1 MWMVTINLV
10 SCKVL
15 KSLTIPLLSL
25 TCSSYSTPI
34 PHTSFCYKGS
44 CVFSYH
50 LWIIMTSSPPLL
62 LKILPMPATR
72 SSVISALSLC
82 RVMSCDQLLNSYH
95 RLKDVPFISS
105 WKFSPQLCYHP
116 CQVPLESGQ
125 PHTSNFGQ
133 GYNSPRMEFSDLIGS
148 HICFMIHSVSTTLTH
163 CWSSIHKSLMFGT
176 AKQRHAA
183 MGHRIATWQPSSSWS
198 QTHSSICTIVSRQS
212 PPSTYCI
219 VS

>member
-1 MWMVTINLV
+1 MLRTSLPMNWSQISKEIPLLLVIMSHREWDSGKGRREEKGGGSQMSVTLAIGWGVSRSTLWMWMVTINLV

-116 CQVPLESGQ
+116 CQVP
-125 PHTSNFGQ
+125 
-133 GYNSPRMEFSDLIGS
+133 
-148 HICFMIHSVSTTLTH
+148 
-163 CWSSIHKSLMFGT
+163 
-176 AKQRHAA
+176 
-183 MGHRIATWQPSSSWS
+183 
-198 QTHSSICTIVSRQS
+198 
-212 PPSTYCI
+212 
-219 VS
+219 